1 MLRLVKILLV
11 ASVAAWAFAGAF
23 GNLTDWAG
31 TSGAVEATTTMATFE
46 GGADSWRATS
56 NGGLILAGAI
66 FIVVLKIAS
75 GLLCLAGVGQMAAAR
90 GADAVAFQR
99 SKSLAIAGCALAVFM
114 LFAGWIVIAETW
126 FEAWRSDYLRDV
138 ALQSAFRYA
147 GMIGVIALIV
157 GMRED

>member
-56 NGGLILAGAI
+56 
-66 FIVVLKIAS
+66 KEPH
-75 GLLCLAGVGQMAAAR
+75 
-90 GADAVAFQR
+90 QR
-99 SKSLAIAGCALAVFM
+99 S
-114 LFAGWIVIAETW
+114 
-126 FEAWRSDYLRDV
+126 
-138 ALQSAFRYA
+138 
-147 GMIGVIALIV
+147 
-157 GMRED
+157 